1 MIGETEMAA
10 TANPDAITR
19 TEFKSAMQRV
29 DSRLVALESGASR
42 AADAVNESG
51 QAYGPLQFEVVT
63 QNEFRLFK
71 WLGAFALTAVV
82 GGFGF
87 LHQQLDRGFE
97 AVRVEMKGLH
107 TQFGELRQ
115 EVGGLRQEMEAEF
128 AITRSEIH
136 RNREDI
142 GKLREDV
149 GALRERVVRI
159 ETLLSGEG
167 RGSPS

>member
-1 MIGETEMAA
+1 MIGEPTMAA
-10 TANPDAITR
+10 MANPGTITR

-42 AADAVNESG
+42 PADAVSESG
-51 QAYGPLQFEVVT
+51 QASGPGQFEVVT

-87 LHQQLDRGFE
+87 LHQQLDRNFE
-97 AVRVEMKGLH
+97 EVRVEMRGLH

-115 EVGGLRQEMEAEF
+115 EVGGLRQEV
-128 AITRSEIH
+128 SGL
-136 RNREDI
+136 
-142 GKLREDV
+142 GKEVGGLRQEV
-149 GALRERVVRI
+149 GELRQEVGDLRERVVRI
-159 ETLLSGEG
+159 ETLLNGEG
-167 RGSPS
+167 RGAPS

>member
-51 QAYGPLQFEVVT
+51 QASEPLQFEVVT

-97 AVRVEMKGLH
+97 EIRVEMRGLH
-107 TQFGELRQ
+107 TKVVELRQEVSGLRQ
-115 EVGGLRQEMEAEF
+115 EVGGLRQEVGE
-128 AITRSEIH
+128 
-136 RNREDI
+136 
-142 GKLREDV
+142 LRQDV
-149 GALRERVVRI
+149 GDLRERVVRI
-159 ETLLSGEG
+159 ETVLSGEG
-167 RGSPS
+167 RGAPS